1 MAPPPLQEPSE
12 EVRLLL
18 LRLLQFMWD
27 RPSASIW
34 GECAVEDTSDVVM
47 YSLSD
52 IFPEAKRQSCV
63 LLQRL
68 IAVCG
73 DGIRFKFER
82 TLRALS
88 GNLSHQHSK
97 TRQLALA
104 TVAPLIVCCVG
115 SDLEKVCVIWRK
127 QCCRI
132 HVA

>member
-1 MAPPPLQEPSE
+1 MAPTALQEPSE

-18 LRLLQFMWD
+18 LRLLQFLWD
-27 RPSASIW
+27 RPSASVW
-34 GECAVEDTSDVVM
+34 GECAVEDTTDVVT

-73 DGIRFKFER
+73 DGVRVKFER
-82 TLRALS
+82 LLRSLA

-104 TVAPLIVCCVG
+104 TVAPLIVCGGG
-115 SDLEKVCVIWRK
+115 SDLEKVCAIW
-127 QCCRI
+127 
-132 HVA
+132 